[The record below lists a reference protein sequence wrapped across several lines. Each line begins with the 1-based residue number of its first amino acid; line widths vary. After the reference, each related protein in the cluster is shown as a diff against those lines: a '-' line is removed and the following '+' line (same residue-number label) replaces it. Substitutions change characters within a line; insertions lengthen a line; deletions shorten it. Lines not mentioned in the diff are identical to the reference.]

1 MKTKTWYIIY
11 FFLKKSRKKNHFG
24 IKWNEIFARKIQPK
38 HETQRRFS
46 DETQNLIHYL
56 LFSKKSAQDFSFHFI
71 PNAKNLR
78 EKFSQNMK
86 RKYVFQ
92 MKSKI
97 WYINRLF
104 QKKARKIFHSKI
116 IPNSKPCAKNSA
128 KTWNVIAFF
137 RWKPKS
143 DTLFIFPKKKRA
155 RFFIPFYSKPQN
167 LVRKNLRFFINFL
180 FH

>member
-1 MKTKTWYIIY
+1 MKHKDVFQMKHKIRYIIY
-11 FFLKKSRKKNHFG
+11 FFQKKARKKTAFG
-24 IKWNEIFARKIQPK
+24 MKWNEILARKIQPK

-97 WYINRLF
+97 
-104 QKKARKIFHSKI
+104 
-116 IPNSKPCAKNSA
+116 
-128 KTWNVIAFF
+128 
-137 RWKPKS
+137 
-143 DTLFIFPKKKRA
+143 
-155 RFFIPFYSKPQN
+155 
-167 LVRKNLRFFINFL
+167 
-180 FH
+180 